1 MDTFDVGTAIIAVR
15 TAAPRAF
22 SVPVV
27 REIASW
33 QLLGAAYRT

>member
-1 MDTFDVGTAIIAVR
+1 MTVLATRPAR

-27 REIASW
+27 REIGS
-33 QLLGAAYRT
+33 LHSLGAAFRT

>member
-1 MDTFDVGTAIIAVR
+1 MTVLATRPAR

-27 REIASW
+27 REVAPL
-33 QLLGAAYRT
+33 QLLGAAFRT